1 MKDSL
6 VLHCDPTGRPYR
18 FEDFLRPLEEL
29 GLLECVAGFGGFQFN
44 HVWLL
49 RLSTSA
55 DRRVLLEA
63 GSITVKDKHC
73 AVVDPCRREVC
84 AKVHWVPFSVTD
96 DALKEAFNDY
106 GEVSDVS
113 RVPLRS
119 SGFEVSDSTTR
130 LVRLCLKEG
139 TDVDD
144 LPHLLP
150 FHTGVLL
157 VVVAGRS
164 PLCLRCKKT
173 GHVRKECRTAR
184 CTHCRSFGHASDRCS
199 RSHEQFAA
207 GDAAFKDD
215 KTEFLMDAEEVESTL
230 TSFPENSSLPST
242 ERPFRIPGDR
252 QPVRGT
258 PPTSTCSGITEPKR
272 EGNVN
277 AAAQAEVSGN
287 TKAVQVARP
296 QPLNE
301 ATPLVKPCLGQGTST
316 ERLEA
321 TTAKR
326 RREYGNDAIT
336 EQRLRQLERQ
346 WVLAPGRRIMCASNG
361 RSPSCS
367 RGGGRFSL

>member
-1 MKDSL
+1 MQSSIMAPSSVALGRAKSIAPPGYRFILPDFPEGELMKDSL

-63 GSITVKDKHC
+63 GRITVKDKHC

-106 GEVSDVS
+106 G
-113 RVPLRS
+113 L
-119 SGFEVSDSTTR
+119 
-130 LVRLCLKEG
+130 
-139 TDVDD
+139 
-144 LPHLLP
+144 
-150 FHTGVLL
+150 
-157 VVVAGRS
+157 
-164 PLCLRCKKT
+164 
-173 GHVRKECRTAR
+173 
-184 CTHCRSFGHASDRCS
+184 
-199 RSHEQFAA
+199 
-207 GDAAFKDD
+207 
-215 KTEFLMDAEEVESTL
+215 
-230 TSFPENSSLPST
+230 
-242 ERPFRIPGDR
+242 
-252 QPVRGT
+252 
-258 PPTSTCSGITEPKR
+258 TEPKR

-277 AAAQAEVSGN
+277 AAAQAEASGN
-287 TKAVQVARP
+287 TKTVQVARP